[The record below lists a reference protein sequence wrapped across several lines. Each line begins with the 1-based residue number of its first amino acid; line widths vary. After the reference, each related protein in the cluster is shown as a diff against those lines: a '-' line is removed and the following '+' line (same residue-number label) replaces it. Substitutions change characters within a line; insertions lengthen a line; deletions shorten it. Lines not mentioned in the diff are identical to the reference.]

1 MRESMWNEKVLKG
14 KDVWERFV
22 YTIEIAL
29 FLLVVIYNH
38 LGLPI
43 VHDDATRSNM
53 SFNNIFEIIKYYWD
67 FNGRLTTDSLAVILV

>member
-67 FNGRLTTDSLAVILV
+67 FNGRLTTDSLAVILA

>member
-53 SFNNIFEIIKYYWD
+53 SFNNILKLLNII
-67 FNGRLTTDSLAVILV
+67 GILTVD